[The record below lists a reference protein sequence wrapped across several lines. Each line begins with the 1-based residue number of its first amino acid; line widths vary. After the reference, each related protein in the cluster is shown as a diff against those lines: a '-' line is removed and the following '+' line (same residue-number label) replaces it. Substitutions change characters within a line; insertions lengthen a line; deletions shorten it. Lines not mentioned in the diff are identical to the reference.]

1 MKHHVR
7 CAVPFG
13 RCRTKIEPVPSFAG
27 TPVAYLARRRDDLN
41 AGQDVL
47 EAERVQ
53 DAGPIRAELN
63 ASSNLLERVRLLVH
77 IDIDATLE

>member
-1 MKHHVR
+1 MQ
-7 CAVPFG
+7 
-13 RCRTKIEPVPSFAG
+13 S
-27 TPVAYLARRRDDLN
+27 VASASLPKVIIV
-41 AGQDVL
+41 GGGIQDVL